1 MTLTAELASK
11 VEALYRENLKREFG
25 DSLRFDPISVEPS
38 ENSEGEATFQVTIVY
53 DGDPETLNP
62 RKVLAIMTSLTNPLT
77 DLGLPPTTIESYVPK
92 SEYPLLLELRAEPPW
107 GVDGE

>member
-1 MTLTAELASK
+1 MFKEVPSRLRHFDGRRILCLIKPSPDSCDRHYRTKVRWREKSMTLTAELA
-11 VEALYRENLKREFG
+11 V
-25 DSLRFDPISVEPS
+25 
-38 ENSEGEATFQVTIVY
+38 
-53 DGDPETLNP
+53 
-62 RKVLAIMTSLTNPLT
+62 MTSLTNPLT

>member
-1 MTLTAELASK
+1 MTLTAELA
-11 VEALYRENLKREFG
+11 V
-25 DSLRFDPISVEPS
+25 
-38 ENSEGEATFQVTIVY
+38 
-53 DGDPETLNP
+53 
-62 RKVLAIMTSLTNPLT
+62 MTSLTNPLT